1 MALSLLTN
9 PKLALFL
16 EEWTMDRSARPL
28 SVILSLI
35 LLLAVLPSLAAGT
48 DDPTVWPKSFTLKP
62 GQAAQFAA
70 LASSPGTVTLTATWQ
85 GGPLAIGMNDAWGK
99 TILAVP
105 PQAPPSCKA
114 TMTVTEEILRHG
126 IQYLLVLS
134 VPKTADK
141 PAVGQIT
148 VSFAAST
155 APQATIVPNLKTPL
169 AGGIKAPVTVKLPGE
184 AEPPQLQ
191 SVTPDKAQPINV
203 VTLKA
208 RGVLPS
214 VTWTQVFFTIAKD
227 TAVQAK
233 VMNITK
239 AADGTITIDAQVPQ
253 SPAAILPYDGD
264 VYLKLADQNPVI
276 MTSALPFH
284 FTPTPLAPGTP
295 IQVNTAPRLALQ
307 YKVNVCDMTNSYVQL
322 HPLALDEASGLAFLT
337 TSEQNKDYG
346 TTTYKL
352 TAYTVST
359 GAQAWSKPKAGP
371 LGYNV
376 PYTAFG
382 LLYVPEDWG
391 STLRAYDPR
400 TGAVRWSHDS
410 RTDLGGAIR
419 ETGYFWV
426 IPGTND
432 LYCLF
437 GGSVKVQSQGTPDAA
452 GRVTTADYTVTG
464 RLVAL
469 DPQTGNL
476 RWKLDSIGET
486 GPPAFDATSM
496 YLCGTKGFLAYDNK
510 QLTTRW
516 TVNPTAGIVAWAPA
530 VTNGLVIGGGVGS
543 KLYAISADTG
553 KTAWEVRPARPNVPT
568 QSEGPIS
575 PVLESNGILYVVTAV
590 DKLQTT
596 GTLCAINAKTGAQL
610 WATVVPCEEFWL
622 SLDNPP
628 LVMVNGVLLYASWKL
643 YAVNPANGQILWQ
656 YDKHFQGISVSRNT
670 IIVGVT
676 GLGEMYAFSP
686 Q

>member
-1 MALSLLTN
+1 
-9 PKLALFL
+9 
-16 EEWTMDRSARPL
+16 MDRSALPRSL
-28 SVILSLI
+28 ILSLI
-35 LLLAVLPSLAAGT
+35 LLLAVLPSLAAGS

-62 GQAAQFAA
+62 GQAAQFGA
-70 LASSPGTVTLTATWQ
+70 LASTSGTVTLTATWQ
-85 GGPLAIGMNDAWGK
+85 GGPLAIGINDAWGK

-134 VPKTADK
+134 VPETANK

-155 APQATIVPNLKTPL
+155 APHATIVPNPKTPL
-169 AGGIKAPVTVKLPGE
+169 AVGIKAPVTVVKLPGL

-214 VTWTQVFFTIAKD
+214 ATWTQVFFTIAKD

-233 VMNITK
+233 VVDITK
-239 AADGTITIDAQVPQ
+239 AADGTITILAQVPQ

-264 VYLKLADQNPVI
+264 VFLKIADQTPVV

-284 FTPTPLAPGTP
+284 FTPMPLAPGTP
-295 IQVNTAPRLALQ
+295 IQVSTAPRLALQ
-307 YKVNVCDMTNSYVQL
+307 WKVDTCDVTNCFV
-322 HPLALDEASGLAFLT
+322 HPSVLALDEASGMAFLT

-371 LGYNV
+371 LGYDV
-376 PYTAFG
+376 PHTAFG

-391 STLRAYDPR
+391 GMLRAYDPH
-400 TGAVRWSHDS
+400 TGAVRWSHNS
-410 RTDLGGAIR
+410 STDLGGAINNL
-419 ETGYFWV
+419 GYFWV
-426 IPGTND
+426 IPGTNE

-437 GGSVKVQSQGTPDAA
+437 SGSIKVKSQGTPDAA
-452 GRVTTADYTVTG
+452 GRVSTADYTVTG

-496 YLCGTKGFLAYDNK
+496 YLCGTMGFLAIDNK
-510 QLTTRW
+510 QTPARW
-516 TVNPTAGIVAWAPA
+516 TVNPTGGIVEWAPA
-530 VTNGLVIGGGVGS
+530 VTNGLVIGGGSGS
-543 KLYAISADTG
+543 NLYAISAATG
-553 KTAWEVRPARPNVPT
+553 QIAWKVRPPRPDVPT
-568 QSEGPIS
+568 SGEGPIS
-575 PVLESNGILYVVTAV
+575 PVLESNGILYVVTAT
-590 DKLQTT
+590 DKWQTT
-596 GTLCAINAKTGAQL
+596 GTLRAINAQTGAQL
-610 WATVVPCEEFWL
+610 WATRVTCEDFWP
-622 SLDNPP
+622 SLHNPP
-628 LVMVNGVLLYASWKL
+628 LMMVNGVLLYASWKL

-656 YDKHFQGISVSRNT
+656 YDKHFLGISVYKNT
-670 IIVGVT
+670 IIVGVD
-676 GLGEMYAFSP
+676 GLGTMCAFSP